1 MERPDCRRPSDG
13 DKANIAGTRTQRR
26 VRPSLRPFW
35 LSYNDPA
42 WIAQRHA
49 GAAGMQAAVQTMTGA
64 LNAIAA
70 EATSAAAK
78 K

>member
-1 MERPDCRRPSDG
+1 
-13 DKANIAGTRTQRR
+13 
-26 VRPSLRPFW
+26 

-49 GAAGMQAAVQTMTGA
+49 GAASTQTAVQTMTGA

-70 EATSAAAK
+70 EATSAAPK